1 LDNQNPFS
9 GESEMDIF
17 VYRPGAQ
24 MVEEGFTVE
33 DLPELL
39 KDESLTIWVDMEK
52 PTDEDDRVLLDVFKF
67 HPLSV
72 EDCRADRH
80 HPKVEE
86 FPHYIYFI
94 LHGVTAQTD
103 SVHFNTI
110 ELDGFLGKNFVV
122 TYHHDAFRS
131 INTVKQSVRTSPVTC
146 QRGPTYLLYL
156 ILDQLVDY
164 YMPVLDDFDERI
176 VQLED
181 EIFSLTRPDNT
192 ILERIQQLKR
202 SILRLRR
209 NSGKQLNILYR
220 ISHGE
225 FNLISPEM
233 IPFFRDIH
241 DHLTRIADL
250 SESYRDL
257 IGGALDSYLSVVANR
272 TNDIMKVL
280 TIFSAIMLPLTF
292 IAGVYGMNF
301 ENMPELKKEWGY
313 FVVIGIMLI
322 VGGGMLIFFWH
333 KGWIGGE
340 KPKEEPGQRDSLK
353 GTSE

>member
-1 LDNQNPFS
+1 
-9 GESEMDIF
+9 MDIY
-17 VYRPGAQ
+17 VYRPGTNE
-24 MVEEGFTVE
+24 VEQGLTVE
-33 DLPELL
+33 QLPELL

-52 PTDEDDRVLLDVFKF
+52 PTEADDQVLLDVFKF

-86 FPHYIYFI
+86 FPDYIYFI
-94 LHGVTAQTD
+94 LHGVTANTD

-110 ELDGFLGKNFVV
+110 EIDGFLGSNFVV
-122 TYHHDAFRS
+122 TYHHDMFRS
-131 INTVKQSVRTSPVTC
+131 INHVKQTVCSSPVAC
-146 QRGPTYLLYL
+146 QRGPAYLLYQ
-156 ILDQLVDY
+156 ILDRLVDY
-164 YMPVLDDFDERI
+164 YTPVLDDFDERLI
-176 VQLED
+176 QLED
-181 EIFSLTRPDNT
+181 EIFSLKTPDNT

-209 NSGKQLNILYR
+209 ISGKQLNILYR

-225 FNLISPEM
+225 FKLIAPEM
-233 IPFFRDIH
+233 MPFFRDIH

-257 IGGALDSYLSVVANR
+257 IGGALDSYLSVVSNR

-292 IAGVYGMNF
+292 IAGLYGMNF
-301 ENMPELKKEWGY
+301 DNIPELHTTYGY
-313 FVVIGIMLI
+313 FVVLGVMVLVGVGMLMFFWRKGWL
-322 VGGGMLIFFWH
+322 GGGKSKH
-333 KGWIGGE
+333 E
-340 KPKEEPGQRDSLK
+340 
-353 GTSE
+353 SERMNDEGNAV

>member
-1 LDNQNPFS
+1 
-9 GESEMDIF
+9 MDIF
-17 VYRPGAQ
+17 VYRPGADR
-24 MVEEGFTVE
+24 VEEDFTVAQ
-33 DLPELL
+33 LPQLL
-39 KDESLTIWVDMEK
+39 QDESLTIWVDMEN

-86 FPHYIYFI
+86 FPEYLYFI
-94 LHGVTAQTD
+94 LHGVTANTD
-103 SVHFNTI
+103 SVQFNTI
-110 ELDGFLGKNFVV
+110 ELDGFLGRNFVV
-122 TYHHDAFRS
+122 TYHHDLFRS
-131 INTVKQSVRTSPVTC
+131 INNVKQTVRSSPISC
-146 QRGPTYLLYL
+146 QRGPAYLLYQ
-156 ILDQLVDY
+156 ILDQLVDF
-164 YMPVLDDFDERI
+164 YMPVLDDFDERL
-176 VQLED
+176 VELED
-181 EIFSLTRPDNT
+181 EIFSLKTPDNT

-225 FNLISPEM
+225 FKLIPADM
-233 IPFFRDIH
+233 MPFFRDIH

-257 IGGALDSYLSVVANR
+257 IGGALDSYLSVVSNR

-292 IAGVYGMNF
+292 IAGVYVMNF
-301 ENMPELKKEWGY
+301 ENMPELKREYGY
-313 FVVIGIMLI
+313 FIVVAIMLLVAI
-322 VGGGMLIFFWH
+322 GMLIFFRR
-333 KGWIGGE
+333 KGWIGGKQDE
-340 KPKEEPGQRDSLK
+340 RRKDEG
-353 GTSE
+353 

>member
-1 LDNQNPFS
+1 
-9 GESEMDIF
+9 MDIF
-17 VYRPGAQ
+17 VYRPGATK
-24 MVEEGFTVE
+24 VEEDFTVMQ
-33 DLPELL
+33 LPELL
-39 KDESLTIWVDMEK
+39 KDENNIIWVDMEK
-52 PTDEDDRVLLDVFKF
+52 PTDDDDQVLLDVFKF

-86 FPHYIYFI
+86 FPEYIYFI
-94 LHGVTAQTD
+94 LHGVTATTD

-110 ELDGFLGKNFVV
+110 ELDGFLGRNFVV
-122 TYHHDAFRS
+122 TYHHDKFRS
-131 INTVKQSVRTSPVTC
+131 INHVKQQVRSSPITC
-146 QRGPTYLLYL
+146 QRGPAYLLYQ

-181 EIFSLTRPDNT
+181 EIFSLRSPDNT

-209 NSGKQLNILYR
+209 NSSKQLNILYR

-225 FNLISPEM
+225 FQLIAPDM
-233 IPFFRDIH
+233 MPFFRDIH

-257 IGGALDSYLSVVANR
+257 IGGALDSYLSVVSNR

-301 ENMPELKKEWGY
+301 ENMPELKKEYGY
-313 FVVIGIMLI
+313 FIVVAIM
-322 VGGGMLIFFWH
+322 VAVAVAMLLFFRR
-333 KGWIGGE
+333 KGWIGDTKSKDEGGRRKAE
-340 KPKEEPGQRDSLK
+340 GNAIQR
-353 GTSE
+353 

>member
-1 LDNQNPFS
+1 
-9 GESEMDIF
+9 MDIF
-17 VYRPGAQ
+17 VYRPGATK
-24 MVEEGFTVE
+24 VEEDFTVMQ
-33 DLPELL
+33 LPELL
-39 KDESLTIWVDMEK
+39 KDENNIIWVDMEK
-52 PTDEDDRVLLDVFKF
+52 PTDDDDQVLLDVFKF

-86 FPHYIYFI
+86 FPEYIYFI
-94 LHGVTAQTD
+94 LHGVTATTD

-110 ELDGFLGKNFVV
+110 ELDGFLGSNFVV
-122 TYHHDAFRS
+122 TYHHDTFRS
-131 INTVKQSVRTSPVTC
+131 INHVKQQVRSSPITC
-146 QRGPTYLLYL
+146 QRGPAYLLYQ

-164 YMPVLDDFDERI
+164 YMPVLEDFDERI

-181 EIFSLTRPDNT
+181 EIFSLRSPDNT

-209 NSGKQLNILYR
+209 NSSKQLNILYR

-225 FNLISPEM
+225 FQLIAPEM
-233 IPFFRDIH
+233 MPFFRDIH

-257 IGGALDSYLSVVANR
+257 IGGALDSYLSVVSNR

-292 IAGVYGMNF
+292 IAGLYGMNF
-301 ENMPELKKEWGY
+301 DNIPELHTTYGY
-313 FVVIGIMLI
+313 FVVLFVMILVGCAMLA
-322 VGGGMLIFFWH
+322 FFWR
-333 KGWIGGE
+333 KGWIGE
-340 KPKEEPGQRDSLK
+340 AKRRDVRRK
-353 GTSE
+353 DVG

>member
-1 LDNQNPFS
+1 
-9 GESEMDIF
+9 MDIF
-17 VYRPGAQ
+17 VYRPGATK
-24 MVEEGFTVE
+24 VEEGFTVMQ
-33 DLPELL
+33 LPELL
-39 KDESLTIWVDMEK
+39 KEENNVIWVDMEK
-52 PTDEDDRVLLDVFKF
+52 PTDDDDQVLLDVFKF

-86 FPHYIYFI
+86 FPEYIYFI
-94 LHGVTAQTD
+94 LHGVTATTD
-103 SVHFNTI
+103 SLHFNTI
-110 ELDGFLGKNFVV
+110 ELDGFLGRNFVV
-122 TYHHDAFRS
+122 TYHHDKFRS
-131 INTVKQSVRTSPVTC
+131 INHVKQQVRSSPITC
-146 QRGPTYLLYL
+146 QRGPAYLLYQ

-181 EIFSLTRPDNT
+181 EIFSLRSPDNT

-209 NSGKQLNILYR
+209 NSSKQLNILYR

-225 FNLISPEM
+225 FQLIAPEM
-233 IPFFRDIH
+233 LPFFRDIH

-257 IGGALDSYLSVVANR
+257 IGGALDSYLSVVSNR

-292 IAGVYGMNF
+292 IAGLYGMNF
-301 ENMPELKKEWGY
+301 ENIPELHTTYGY
-313 FVVIGIMLI
+313 FVVLFVMIL
-322 VGGGMLIFFWH
+322 VGCGMLAFFWR
-333 KGWIGGE
+333 KGWIGNSKRRDEE
-340 KPKEEPGQRDSLK
+340 KG
-353 GTSE
+353 